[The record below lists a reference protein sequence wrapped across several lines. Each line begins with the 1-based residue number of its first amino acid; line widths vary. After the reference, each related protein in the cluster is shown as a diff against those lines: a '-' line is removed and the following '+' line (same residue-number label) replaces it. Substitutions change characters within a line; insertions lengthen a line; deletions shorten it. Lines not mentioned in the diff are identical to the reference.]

1 VELQVVNQAGKAVK
15 TVQASDYVFAA
26 PFNESVV
33 HQALVRQL
41 ANARQG
47 TACTKTRGEVS
58 GSGKKLFRQKH
69 TGNARSG
76 SIKNPLRRGGGVTF
90 GPKPRDYRQAMPKK
104 MRQLAL
110 RCVLS
115 DKVRHQ
121 TLTVIDAFDLAEGR
135 TAEMKVVLSNLKLD
149 RKTLIATAEPENS
162 VIRAAANLVGVKTLP
177 VHTLNVADVLGYRNL
192 LLTRDALEKAEQLWG
207 AGQSEVAK

>member
-1 VELQVVNQAGKAVK
+1 MELQVVNQAGKAVK

-26 PFNESVV
+26 PFNEAVV

-58 GSGKKLFRQKH
+58 GSSRKLFRQKH
-69 TGNARSG
+69 TGNARAG

-121 TLTVIDAFDLAEGR
+121 MITVIDGFDLADGR
-135 TAEMKVVLSNLKLD
+135 TAEMRQLLGNLKLD
-149 RKTLIATAEPENS
+149 RKTLIATAEPEAK

-177 VHTLNVADVLGYRNL
+177 VHTLNVADVLGYRYL
-192 LLTRDALEKAEQLWG
+192 LLTKDALEKADQLWG
-207 AGQSEVAK
+207 AGQTEEAK

>member
-149 RKTLIATAEPENS
+149 RKTLIATAEPENM
-162 VIRAAANLVGVKTLP
+162 VIRAASNLVGVKTIP

-192 LLTRDALEKAEQLWG
+192 VLTREALEKAEQLWG

>member
-26 PFNESVV
+26 PFNEAVV

-58 GSGKKLFRQKH
+58 GSSRKLFRQKH
-69 TGNARSG
+69 TGNARAG

-121 TLTVIDAFDLAEGR
+121 MITVIDAFDLADGR
-135 TAEMKVVLSNLKLD
+135 TAEMSQVLGNLKLD
-149 RKTLIATAEPENS
+149 RKTLIATAEPEAK
-162 VIRAAANLVGVKTLP
+162 VIRAAANLVGVKTMP
-177 VHTLNVADVLGYRNL
+177 VHTLNVADVLGYRYL
-192 LLTRDALEKAEQLWG
+192 LLTKEALEKAEQLWG
-207 AGQSEVAK
+207 AGQTEEAK